1 LSIAN
6 GLCTLEQAKS
16 ALNIQD
22 AADNTL
28 VELAVGAASRSI
40 ENYVG
45 HRFFIDAAVTVRQFN
60 ADDTSSLTIPEGI
73 ATATGLIVQTD
84 AAGDGTFETT
94 LTINTDFVLEP
105 VNSLVLYPARPYTEI
120 RLLTGSFPQPANGQ
134 PGVKVTAK
142 FGWPAIP
149 DDVTLACILLAKDLV
164 KAKDAPFGVA
174 GTSDFGVLRI
184 RQNATVIALLQPY
197 RPAFLA

>member
-1 LSIAN
+1 MAITN
-6 GLCTLEQAKS
+6 GLCTREQAKS
-16 ALNIQD
+16 ALNIND
-22 AADNTL
+22 TAADEL
-28 VELAVGAASRSI
+28 VDLAVGAASRSI

-45 HRFFIDAAVTVRQFN
+45 YRFFVDTAVTVRQLV
-60 ADDTSSLTIPEGI
+60 ATDYLCVTVTEGI
-73 ATATGLIVQTD
+73 STTGGLVVKTD
-84 AAGDGTFETT
+84 SAGDGTYETT
-94 LTINTDFVLEP
+94 LTLNTDFVLKP
-105 VNSLVLYPARPYTEI
+105 TNSLVVYPARPYTEI
-120 RLLTGSFPQPANGQ
+120 RLLTGSFPFPSNGQ
-134 PGVKVTAK
+134 PGVEVTAR

>member
-1 LSIAN
+1 M
-6 GLCTLEQAKS
+6 
-16 ALNIQD
+16 NISD
-22 AADNTL
+22 AAADEL
-28 VELAVGAASRSI
+28 VDLAVGAASRSI

-45 HRFFIDAAVTVRQFN
+45 HRFFVDATVTARQFN

-73 ATATGLIVQTD
+73 STATGLIVQTD

-149 DDVTLACILLAKDLV
+149 DDVTLACILLSKDLV